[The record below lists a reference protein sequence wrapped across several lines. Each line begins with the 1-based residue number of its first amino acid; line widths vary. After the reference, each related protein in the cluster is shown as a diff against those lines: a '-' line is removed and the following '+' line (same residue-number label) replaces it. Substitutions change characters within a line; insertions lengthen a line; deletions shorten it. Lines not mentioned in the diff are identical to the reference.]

1 MKRSKLGQTATS
13 LCQPRPVGLH
23 RAFFLQPR
31 KRLPQDLNC
40 PKVWRHNDPI
50 VHPFPLAPRLDD
62 SGAPKVSQ
70 MAGNLRLPLPQNL
83 DEVANADFLLS
94 HEIQEAKAGIVTERL
109 KETLHVK
116 RFWFRCHAPIIYALT
131 HVYMNDI
138 VAIADM
144 FQEGLCPNSCLN
156 R

>member
-1 MKRSKLGQTATS
+1 MKRSKLGRTATS

-23 RAFFLQPR
+23 RALFLQPR
-31 KRLPQDLNC
+31 KRLPQNLNC

-62 SGAPKVSQ
+62 SGAAKVSQ
-70 MAGNLRLPLPQNL
+70 MAGNLRLPLIQNL
-83 DEVANADFLLS
+83 DKVADTNLLFS
-94 HEIQEAKAGIVTERL
+94 HEIQEAEAGIVAERL

-116 RFWFRCHAPIIYALT
+116 RFRFRCHVFSIYALT
-131 HVYMNDI
+131 NVCVNDI

-144 FQEGLCPNSCLN
+144 S
-156 R
+156 